1 MYLPFIV
8 IYKSCVFSILQISE
22 QLRAHFS
29 ESAHRAQPSAKGK
42 IKMRRSASTRI
53 NEGVKALALCHNV
66 TPVFE
71 EEDGDASAAE
81 AEQQSAAA
89 ATRTVTYQG
98 RYSVLL

>member
-1 MYLPFIV
+1 M
-8 IYKSCVFSILQISE
+8 QISE

-29 ESAHRAQPSAKGK
+29 ESAHRAQPSSAKGK

-81 AEQQSAAA
+81 AEQQSAVA

-98 RYSVLL
+98 RYSVLS

>member
-1 MYLPFIV
+1 M
-8 IYKSCVFSILQISE
+8 QISE

-29 ESAHRAQPSAKGK
+29 DLSHRKPSSAKG
-42 IKMRRSASTRI
+42 KMRRSASTRI

-71 EEDGDASAAE
+71 ADEDGADAEAAE
-81 AEQQSAAA
+81 AEQGAATA

-98 RYSVLL
+98 RYSVLLREGVTYEKFY